1 MDLVTLEQRLSAAIA
16 PHDLLCHPFYEAWS
30 KGKLTEGD
38 LRGYAAQYAHQVRAL
53 PSLLGAALVRCDSV
67 ESRTALRRNLDEE
80 TGEIGAPHAT
90 LWGQFAEA
98 LGDAREGEAH
108 RSVRRPKRS
117 RRFRTLAHGGDVD
130 ALAALWCYETQTAN
144 VSRTKREGLAQFYGM
159 SDEHAVSF
167 FALHEKLD
175 VHHASELLAAVGRAT
190 GDDETLVT
198 RACERAADAARAQ
211 WRFLDGVERRR
222 QLAAA

>member
-30 KGKLTEGD
+30 KGELTERD

-53 PSLLGAALVRCDSV
+53 PALLGAALARCENRD
-67 ESRTALRRNLDEE
+67 SRTALQRNVDEE
-80 TGEIGAPHAT
+80 TGKDGVAHAE
-90 LWGQFAEA
+90 LWSRFAEG
-98 LGDAREGEAH
+98 LGDARDEAPLGETTEAIDAL
-108 RSVRRPKRS
+108 RA
-117 RRFRTLAHGGDVD
+117 LADGGDVD

-144 VSRTKREGLAQFYGM
+144 VSRTKREGLAQFYAM
-159 SDEHAVSF
+159 SDERSVSF
-167 FALHEKLD
+167 FTLHESLD
-175 VHHASELLAAVGRAT
+175 VHHAGELLAAVSRAT
-190 GDDETLVT
+190 NGDDALVS

-222 QLAAA
+222 QLAA

>member
-30 KGKLTEGD
+30 KGELTTDD

-53 PSLLGAALVRCDSV
+53 PSLLGAALVRCESV

-80 TGEIGAPHAT
+80 TGEVGAPHAA
-90 LWGQFAEA
+90 LWGEFAAA
-98 LGDAREGEAH
+98 LGDAREEAALGETAEAIEAL
-108 RSVRRPKRS
+108 RA
-117 RRFRTLAHGGDVD
+117 LAHGGDVD

-144 VSRTKREGLAQFYGM
+144 VSRTKLEGLAKFYGVK
-159 SDEHAVSF
+159 DEHAVSF
-167 FALHEKLD
+167 FTLHEKLD
-175 VHHASELLAAVGRAT
+175 VHHAAELLAAVGRAT
-190 GDDETLVT
+190 GEDETLVT

>member
-30 KGKLTEGD
+30 KGELTEGD

-53 PSLLGAALVRCDSV
+53 PSLLGAALARCDSA
-67 ESRTALRRNLDEE
+67 ESRSALARNLGEE
-80 TGEIGAPHAT
+80 TGEDGVPHAE
-90 LWGQFAEA
+90 LWARFAEG
-98 LGDAREGEAH
+98 LGDARDEAPLGETTEAIDAL
-108 RSVRRPKRS
+108 RA
-117 RRFRTLAHGGDVD
+117 LAHSGDVG

-144 VSRTKREGLAQFYGM
+144 VSRTKREGLAQFYAM
-159 SDEHAVSF
+159 SDARAVSF

-175 VHHASELLAAVGRAT
+175 VQHATELLAAVGRAT
-190 GDDETLVT
+190 NDDDALVT
-198 RACERAADAARAQ
+198 QACERAADAARAQ